1 MNKEDEII
9 GKITQGKISI
19 KQARKLLKQYAQQRE
34 RETAINFA
42 EHVLN
47 EVEPGRKI
55 LNDYV
60 GYRGMF
66 DLWYTNHQNKE
77 I

>member
-34 RETAINFA
+34 S
-42 EHVLN
+42 
-47 EVEPGRKI
+47 
-55 LNDYV
+55 
-60 GYRGMF
+60 
-66 DLWYTNHQNKE
+66 NKFCRTRTK
-77 I
+77 

>member
-34 RETAINFA
+34 RETAVDFELRHLLKTDAARRITY
-42 EHVLN
+42 
-47 EVEPGRKI
+47 K
-55 LNDYV
+55 Y
-60 GYRGMF
+60 F
-66 DLWYTNHQNKE
+66 DDWYTSHQNQEKYGS
-77 I
+77 